1 MWLLLLA
8 VALIAAAAV
17 LTARGWDVRLVLLA
31 AAVVLGLAG
40 GYLPDVSRKFF
51 DTFSGEAYVIPI
63 CSAMGF
69 AYVLKLTEC
78 DVHLVRVLVAP
89 VRRVRFLI
97 VPGVVLAGFI
107 VNVPVLSQTS
117 VAVCLGAVVVPVM
130 RAAGFHPLVI
140 GSALLLGASVG
151 GELFNPGAPELNT
164 VKDKTGADTVTL
176 ARVHLPWV
184 VVPQLVASTLV
195 FWALTRWWWK
205 GTGGDLTPPAPL
217 SMNGEGGVLPASASD
232 SSPRA
237 GASGS
242 PPPLAPAR
250 GEEAGRVPPL
260 NTPSPLM
267 ERGPGGEVQKPINWL
282 KAAVPLVPLVLL
294 LVSSPPFQL
303 VEVPADWLALPGD
316 DMTTKAAKKA
326 VSGRM
331 VGLAMVIGA
340 AVAGLTAPK
349 RAGGTAKAFFEGAG
363 YGFANIVSLIVVA
376 VAFGK
381 AVELA
386 GFGEVVKWAVGQAPW
401 LLVPLAVVLPWA
413 FAVASGSGMAS
424 TASLYGFFHEPAV
437 TAGMNPN
444 DVGALVSIGS
454 AAGRTMSP
462 VAAVAVM
469 CGKLTDTTP
478 WALAGRVA
486 IPLLSGLVVV
496 IVLRMCGVV

>member
-8 VALIAAAAV
+8 VALIVAAAV
-17 LTARGWDVRLVLLA
+17 LTARGGDVRLVLLA
-31 AAVVLGLAG
+31 AAVILGLAG

-51 DTFSGEAYVIPI
+51 DTFSGEAYIIPI

-78 DVHLVRVLVAP
+78 DQHLVRVLVAP

-97 VPGVVLAGFI
+97 VPGVVLAGF
-107 VNVPVLSQTS
+107 VTNVPVLSQTS

-164 VKDKTGADTVTL
+164 VTGLTHTPPVTL

-184 VVPQLVASTLV
+184 VIPQLVVSMLV
-195 FWALTRWWWK
+195 FWSLTRWWWK
-205 GTGGDLTPPAPL
+205 SAVPAAEANPVPTG
-217 SMNGEGGVLPASASD
+217 N
-232 SSPRA
+232 
-237 GASGS
+237 
-242 PPPLAPAR
+242 
-250 GEEAGRVPPL
+250 
-260 NTPSPLM
+260 
-267 ERGPGGEVQKPINWL
+267 INWS
-282 KAAVPLVPLVLL
+282 KAAVPVVPLVLL
-294 LVSSPPFQL
+294 LLSGEPLKLITIPPHWL
-303 VEVPADWLALPGD
+303 VEVKAPEAVTADERVAAVVG
-316 DMTTKAAKKA
+316 TAAEVAREEGVKVARVKAVAAAEKAAG
-326 VSGRM
+326 GRM

-340 AVAGLTAPK
+340 AVAAATSPRK
-349 RAGGTAKAFFEGAG
+349 AGGTAKAFFEGAG

-376 VAFGK
+376 VSFGK

-386 GFGEVVKWAVGQAPW
+386 GFGKVVEQWVAAAPW
-401 LLVPLAVVLPWA
+401 LLVPLAVLLPWA

-424 TASLYGFFHEPAV
+424 TASLYGVFYEPAV
-437 TAGMNPN
+437 AAGMNPN
-444 DVGALVSIGS
+444 DAGALVSIGS

-486 IPLLSGLVVV
+486 IPLLAGLAVV

>member
-1 MWLLLLA
+1 MLLLFA
-8 VALIAAAAV
+8 VALIVAAAV

-31 AAVVLGLAG
+31 AAVLLGLAG

-78 DVHLVRVLVAP
+78 DQHLVRVLVAP

-97 VPGVVLAGFI
+97 VPGVVLAGF
-107 VNVPVLSQTS
+107 VLNVPVLSQTS
-117 VAVCLGAVVVPVM
+117 VSVCLGAVVVPVM

-140 GSALLLGASVG
+140 GAALLLGASVG

-164 VKDKTGADTVTL
+164 VSKLTGTSPTDL
-176 ARVHLPWV
+176 ARIHLPWV
-184 VVPQLVASTLV
+184 VVPQLVVSTLV
-195 FWALTRWWWK
+195 FWALTKWWWK
-205 GTGGDLTPPAPL
+205 GDAT
-217 SMNGEGGVLPASASD
+217 S
-232 SSPRA
+232 SSPGACDRADASPSQARGDDQVA
-237 GASGS
+237 GATSG
-242 PPPLAPAR
+242 A
-250 GEEAGRVPPL
+250 E
-260 NTPSPLM
+260 
-267 ERGPGGEVQKPINWL
+267 PINWL

-294 LVSSPPFQL
+294 LVTGPPL
-303 VEVPADWLALPGD
+303 KLLDVSADWLALPGD
-316 DMTTKAAKKA
+316 EMTEKAARKA
-326 VSGRM
+326 TSGRL

-340 AVAGLTAPK
+340 AVAAATSPRKGKDA
-349 RAGGTAKAFFEGAG
+349 AKAFFEGAG

-376 VAFGK
+376 VAFGT
-381 AVELA
+381 AVEKA
-386 GFGEVVKWAVGQAPW
+386 GFKELVGQTVTAAPW
-401 LLVPLAVVLPWA
+401 LIVPLAVLLPWA
-413 FAVASGSGMAS
+413 FAVTCGSGMAS
-424 TASLYGFFHEPAV
+424 TASLYGFFHQPDAPPGVNE
-437 TAGMNPN
+437 

-486 IPLLSGLVVV
+486 VPLLAGLAVV
-496 IVLRMCGVV
+496 IVLRMCGVC

>member
-8 VALIAAAAV
+8 VVLIVAAAV

-31 AAVVLGLAG
+31 AAVILGLAG
-40 GYLPDVSRKFF
+40 GYLPDVCRKFF

-78 DVHLVRVLVAP
+78 DQHLVRVLVAP

-97 VPGVVLAGFI
+97 VPGVVLAGFV
-107 VNVPVLSQTS
+107 VNIPVLSQTS

-164 VKDKTGADTVTL
+164 VKDKTGADTITL

-184 VVPQLVASTLV
+184 VVPQLVVSTAV

-205 GTGGDLTPPAPL
+205 GDAPPTTEAPPTG
-217 SMNGEGGVLPASASD
+217 N
-232 SSPRA
+232 
-237 GASGS
+237 
-242 PPPLAPAR
+242 
-250 GEEAGRVPPL
+250 
-260 NTPSPLM
+260 
-267 ERGPGGEVQKPINWL
+267 INWL
-282 KAAVPLVPLVLL
+282 KAAVPVVPLLL
-294 LVSSPPFQL
+294 LLLSGEPLKLIS
-303 VEVPADWLALPGD
+303 VPNDWLALAGP
-316 DMTTKAAKKA
+316 DMTEKAAGKA
-326 VSGRM
+326 AGGRM
-331 VGLAMVIGA
+331 VGLAMVLGA
-340 AVAGLTAPK
+340 AVAALTSPK
-349 RAGGTAKAFFEGAG
+349 KAGDAAKAFFEGAG

-381 AVELA
+381 AIELA
-386 GFGEVVKWAVGQAPW
+386 GFGEVVKQLVTAAPW
-401 LLVPLAVVLPWA
+401 LLVPLAVLMPWA
-413 FAVASGSGMAS
+413 FAAASGSGMAS

-437 TAGMNPN
+437 AAGMNPN
-444 DVGALVSIGS
+444 DVGSLVSIGS

-469 CGKLTDTTP
+469 CGKLTGSTP

-486 IPLLSGLVVV
+486 IPLLAGLAVV
-496 IVLRMCGVV
+496 IALRMCGVV

>member
-8 VALIAAAAV
+8 VALVVAAAV

-78 DVHLVRVLVAP
+78 DQHLVRVLVAP

-97 VPGVVLAGFI
+97 VPGVVLAGF
-107 VNVPVLSQTS
+107 VTNVPVLSQTS
-117 VAVCLGAVVVPVM
+117 VSVCLGAVVVPVM

-164 VKDKTGADTVTL
+164 VTGLTHTPPVTL

-184 VVPQLVASTLV
+184 VLPQLAVSTLV

-205 GTGGDLTPPAPL
+205 RD
-217 SMNGEGGVLPASASD
+217 
-232 SSPRA
+232 
-237 GASGS
+237 
-242 PPPLAPAR
+242 APA
-250 GEEAGRVPPL
+250 EETPVHLGR
-260 NTPSPLM
+260 
-267 ERGPGGEVQKPINWL
+267 INWL
-282 KAAVPLVPLVLL
+282 KAAVPVLPLVFLL
-294 LVSSPPFQL
+294 LSGEPLKLLTVPPEWL
-303 VEVPADWLALPGD
+303 VEVKAPAAVRADERVAAVVGPAAEAAREEGV
-316 DMTTKAAKKA
+316 KAARAKA
-326 VSGRM
+326 VAAAEKAAGGRM
-331 VGLAMVIGA
+331 VGLAMVLGA
-340 AVAGLTAPK
+340 AVAAATSPRK
-349 RAGGTAKAFFEGAG
+349 AGDTAKAFFEGAG

-386 GFGEVVKWAVGQAPW
+386 GFGEVVKQLVTAAPW
-401 LLVPLAVVLPWA
+401 LLVPLAVLLPWA
-413 FAVASGSGMAS
+413 FAVACGSGMAS
-424 TASLYGFFHEPAV
+424 TASLYGFFHQPDAAPGVNE
-437 TAGMNPN
+437 

-478 WALAGRVA
+478 WALVSRVA
-486 IPLLSGLVVV
+486 IPLLAGLAAV

>member
-1 MWLLLLA
+1 
-8 VALIAAAAV
+8 
-17 LTARGWDVRLVLLA
+17 
-31 AAVVLGLAG
+31 
-40 GYLPDVSRKFF
+40 
-51 DTFSGEAYVIPI
+51 
-63 CSAMGF
+63 
-69 AYVLKLTEC
+69 
-78 DVHLVRVLVAP
+78 
-89 VRRVRFLI
+89 
-97 VPGVVLAGFI
+97 
-107 VNVPVLSQTS
+107 
-117 VAVCLGAVVVPVM
+117 M

-184 VVPQLVASTLV
+184 VIPQLAVSLLV

-205 GTGGDLTPPAPL
+205 
-217 SMNGEGGVLPASASD
+217 EGVVSP
-232 SSPRA
+232 SSPRPE
-237 GASGS
+237 GADTS
-242 PPPLAPAR
+242 PAPTGH
-250 GEEAGRVPPL
+250 GE
-260 NTPSPLM
+260 
-267 ERGPGGEVQKPINWL
+267 GPGGEVPTGRINWL

-294 LVSSPPFQL
+294 LLSGPPLNVIKIPPHWL
-303 VEVPADWLALPGD
+303 VEVKAPDVGSADERLVAVAGPAAVEAARLERARAEKAGE
-316 DMTTKAAKKA
+316 KAAG
-326 VSGRM
+326 GRM

-340 AVAGLTAPK
+340 AVAGLTSRK
-349 RAGGTAKAFFEGAG
+349 KAGDTAKAFFGGAG

-386 GFGEVVKWAVGQAPW
+386 GFGEVVKQLAAAAPW

-437 TAGMNPN
+437 AAGINPN

-469 CGKLTDTTP
+469 CGNLTSTTP

-486 IPLLSGLVVV
+486 IPLLAGLTVV
-496 IVLRMCGVV
+496 IVLRMCGLV

>member
-8 VALIAAAAV
+8 AALIVAAAV
-17 LTARGWDVRLVLLA
+17 LTARRWDVRLVLLA
-31 AAVVLGLAG
+31 AAVILGLAG
-40 GYLPDVSRKFF
+40 GYLPDVTRKFF

-78 DVHLVRVLVAP
+78 DQHLVRVLVAP

-107 VNVPVLSQTS
+107 VNVPVISQTS
-117 VAVCLGAVVVPVM
+117 VSVCLGAVVVPVM

-164 VKDKTGADTVTL
+164 VKDKTGTDVITL

-184 VVPQLVASTLV
+184 VIPQLVVSTLV

-205 GTGGDLTPPAPL
+205 
-217 SMNGEGGVLPASASD
+217 SD
-232 SSPRA
+232 
-237 GASGS
+237 
-242 PPPLAPAR
+242 
-250 GEEAGRVPPL
+250 VPPSEAVAAPTG
-260 NTPSPLM
+260 N
-267 ERGPGGEVQKPINWL
+267 INWL
-282 KAAVPLVPLVLL
+282 KAAVPVVPLVLL
-294 LVSSPPFQL
+294 LLSGEPLKLIS
-303 VEVPADWLALPGD
+303 VPDDWLAKAGP
-316 DMTTKAAKKA
+316 DMTEKAAGKA
-326 VSGRM
+326 VGGRM

-340 AVAGLTAPK
+340 AVAALTSPK
-349 RAGGTAKAFFEGAG
+349 KAGDTAKAFFEGAG

-376 VAFGK
+376 VSFGK

-386 GFGEVVKWAVGQAPW
+386 GFGELVKQSVAAAPW
-401 LLVPLAVVLPWA
+401 LLVPLAVLLPWA

-424 TASLYGFFHEPAV
+424 TASLYGFFYQPDAAPGVNE
-437 TAGMNPN
+437 

-462 VAAVAVM
+462 VAASVVM

-486 IPLLSGLVVV
+486 IPLLAGLAVV

>member
-1 MWLLLLA
+1 MLLLFA
-8 VALIAAAAV
+8 VALIVAAAV

-31 AAVVLGLAG
+31 AAVLLGLAG

-78 DVHLVRVLVAP
+78 DQHLVRVLVAP

-97 VPGVVLAGFI
+97 VPGVVLAGF
-107 VNVPVLSQTS
+107 VLNVPVLSQTS
-117 VAVCLGAVVVPVM
+117 VSVCLGAVVVPVM

-140 GSALLLGASVG
+140 GAALLLGASVG

-164 VKDKTGADTVTL
+164 VSKLTGTSPTDL
-176 ARVHLPWV
+176 ARVYLPWV
-184 VVPQLVASTLV
+184 VVPQLVVSTLV
-195 FWALTRWWWK
+195 FWALTKWWWK
-205 GTGGDLTPPAPL
+205 SEVSVSSPGACDRADVSPSQARGDDKAAGELNTPL
-217 SMNGEGGVLPASASD
+217 SMHGEGG
-232 SSPRA
+232 R
-237 GASGS
+237 
-242 PPPLAPAR
+242 
-250 GEEAGRVPPL
+250 
-260 NTPSPLM
+260 
-267 ERGPGGEVQKPINWL
+267 GGEVPKPINWL

-294 LVSSPPFQL
+294 LVSGPPL
-303 VEVPADWLALPGD
+303 KLLDVSADWLALPGD
-316 DMTTKAAKKA
+316 EMTEKAAKKA
-326 VSGRM
+326 TSGRL

-340 AVAGLTAPK
+340 AVAAATSPRQGKDA
-349 RAGGTAKAFFEGAG
+349 AKAFFEGAG

-376 VAFGK
+376 VAFGT
-381 AVELA
+381 AVEKA
-386 GFGEVVKWAVGQAPW
+386 GFKELVGQTVTAAPW
-401 LLVPLAVVLPWA
+401 LIVPLAVLLPWA
-413 FAVASGSGMAS
+413 FAVTCGSGMAS
-424 TASLYGFFHEPAV
+424 TASLYGFFHQPDAAPGVNE
-437 TAGMNPN
+437 

-486 IPLLSGLVVV
+486 VPLLAGLAVV